1 MILKRNTMLQMTEA
15 NHLKALIHEVIKELS
30 EFPVSGATL
39 IKSP

>member
-1 MILKRNTMLQMTEA
+1 MTEA

-39 IKSP
+39 QKPLKIKKTYLLFN